1 MHTPIA
7 VFCSAGLLALLA
19 TGQACAN
26 GVGENGS
33 WQFRSAAN
41 RQILLAQETERQ
53 NLVRNLGVGSSS
65 GLGTQT
71 GNAVSVTIGGSNN
84 NLSLNASNTGSQAIS
99 DNMLNY

>member
-1 MHTPIA
+1 MRFSIL
-7 VFCSAGLLALLA
+7 VIISGLLLA
-19 TGQACAN
+19 AMSGPAQAN

-53 NLVRNLGVGSSS
+53 QLIHNLGVGSSS

-71 GNAVSVTIGGSNN
+71 GNAVSITIGGSNN
-84 NLSLNASNTGSQAIS
+84 NLDLDLSNTGDQAIS